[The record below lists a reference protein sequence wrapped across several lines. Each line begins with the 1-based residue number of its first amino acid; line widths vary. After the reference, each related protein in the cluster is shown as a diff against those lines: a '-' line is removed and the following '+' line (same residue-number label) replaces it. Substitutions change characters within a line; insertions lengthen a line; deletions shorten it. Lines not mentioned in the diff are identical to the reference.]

1 MFSIIQLIFKA
12 GIKVYGERGIEMKAR
27 DTAMTLEEFRK
38 YYDSH
43 RGVISS
49 VRAYD
54 AAAGRWAG
62 AGELFERP
70 GAYTLIVVRFKNDT
84 FLRVDVKPSLQVRMS
99 PGRYSSAH
107 TWGALGANLTY
118 EEKEFLGTMGREMT
132 VEELIKAIETSHF
145 EGKATLLEKIRK
157 ASKKIR

>member
-1 MFSIIQLIFKA
+1 
-12 GIKVYGERGIEMKAR
+12 MKAR

-70 GAYTLIVVRFKNDT
+70 GAYTLIVVRFKNNT

-99 PGRYSSAH
+99 PGKYSSAH
-107 TWGALGANLTY
+107 TWGALGVNLTY
-118 EEKEFLGTMGREMT
+118 EEKEFLRTMGDEMT
-132 VEELIKAIETSHF
+132 VEELINAIEASPF
-145 EGKATLLEKIRK
+145 EGKAALLEKIRK
-157 ASKKIR
+157 ASGRMR